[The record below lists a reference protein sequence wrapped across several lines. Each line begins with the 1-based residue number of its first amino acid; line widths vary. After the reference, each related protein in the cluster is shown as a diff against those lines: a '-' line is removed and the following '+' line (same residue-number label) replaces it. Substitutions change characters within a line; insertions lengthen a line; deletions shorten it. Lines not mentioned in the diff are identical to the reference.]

1 MADEPLIAEVTD
13 APAGGAPSAAAGAAG
28 RHYTV
33 LARRYRPQT
42 FEEVIGQGHVAR
54 ALKNA
59 IATGRVAHAYLFTGA
74 RGVGKTSTARIFAK
88 ALNCPN
94 APREGAG
101 AGVPCNA
108 CEICE
113 AVSAGDDVDVL
124 EIDGASNNGVDHVRD
139 LRSNVTV
146 KPMRARFKVYI
157 IDEVHMLSKAAF
169 NALLKTLEEPP
180 GGVKFVFCTTEPNKL
195 PDTILSRVQ
204 RFDFST
210 VGVQNIIRRLAS
222 IAEAEGFEVDQPA
235 LELVARRAAGSMRDS
250 QSLFDQLLSFGGD
263 RITAEEVHRLFGT
276 AGDDRLLSMLGQCVD
291 GDPAGVLGELEEA
304 IGDGVQL
311 DELASQFVALL
322 RDVMV
327 LAAGAEA
334 VPLLAVGE
342 ESREAVRERAQTWGV
357 QTTLAAVQIF
367 GEAKLKMGRVTFGRA
382 LFEAALVRAATL
394 GDLDDLA
401 GLAETLR
408 TGGGDGAG
416 GGNAGGPSGGGAR
429 RSARPASR
437 PTRPNPGRNGSPP
450 PRREPRPAAANGRPP
465 EPAAKSEPAAQ
476 PEPAP
481 ARQAEPAANTA
492 PAPPAAAPAKTPAVP
507 LAEGR
512 EGELLDALK
521 AAAEGGGLPT
531 GVRMISRLAISG
543 PNRVALHFPA
553 ALKTAADRC
562 ESGRAKLDEVLRD
575 LTGSAVSFVTQ
586 LEAAAEQPAGT
597 EGKTA
602 REDPARPKPVEPA
615 DIPDDFARRAAEIFD
630 ARAVTTQT
638 LPPAHPG

>member
-1 MADEPLIAEVTD
+1 MADAALIAEPLGSDPGVIPH
-13 APAGGAPSAAAGAAG
+13 AKPQAGAAG
-28 RHYTV
+28 KHYTV

-94 APREGAG
+94 SPREGDG

-204 RFDFST
+204 RFDFAT

-222 IAEAEGFEVDQPA
+222 IAEAEDFEVDQPA

-263 RITAEEVHRLFGT
+263 RITADEVHRLFGT
-276 AGDDRLLSMLGQCVD
+276 AGDDRLLSLLGRCVD
-291 GDPAGVLGELEEA
+291 GDPAGALGELEEA

-311 DELASQFVALL
+311 DELASQVVALL

-327 LAAGAEA
+327 LAAGADG

-342 ESREAVRERAQTWGV
+342 ESREPLRERARTWGV
-357 QTTLAAVQIF
+357 HTTLAAVQILS
-367 GEAKLKMGRVTFGRA
+367 EAKLKMGRVTFGRA

-401 GLAETLR
+401 GLAESLR
-408 TGGGDGAG
+408 AGGDGPARSPAPPRG
-416 GGNAGGPSGGGAR
+416 GRPTPAR
-429 RSARPASR
+429 RP
-437 PTRPNPGRNGSPP
+437 PTDGRNGSP
-450 PRREPRPAAANGRPP
+450 RPP
-465 EPAAKSEPAAQ
+465 ARAGAKPATPATAETPKPADPPPVGKQ
-476 PEPAP
+476 PPVVPPPAG
-481 ARQAEPAANTA
+481 
-492 PAPPAAAPAKTPAVP
+492 PPAAPTVP

-512 EGELLDALK
+512 EGDLLAALK
-521 AAAEGGGLPT
+521 RAAGERSLPT
-531 GVRMISRLAISG
+531 GVRDISRLAISG
-543 PNRVALHFPA
+543 PNRVRLHFPA
-553 ALKTAADRC
+553 ALKLAADRC
-562 ESGRAKLDEVLRD
+562 ENGRSALDEVLRD
-575 LTGSAVSFVTQ
+575 LTGAAVSFVTQ
-586 LEAAAEQPAGT
+586 LDAAPETRAEEPSRN
-597 EGKTA
+597 A
-602 REDPARPKPVEPA
+602 REDLSRPQPV
-615 DIPDDFARRAAEIFD
+615 DPDDIADPFVREAARVFE
-630 ARAVTTQT
+630 ARQITTQT
-638 LPPAHPG
+638 LPPTAPG

>member
-1 MADEPLIAEVTD
+1 MADAALTAEPLGSD
-13 APAGGAPSAAAGAAG
+13 PAVIPHAKPQAGAAG
-28 RHYTV
+28 KHYTV

-94 APREGAG
+94 SPREGEG

-204 RFDFST
+204 RFDFAT

-263 RITAEEVHRLFGT
+263 RITADEVHRLFGT
-276 AGDDRLLSMLGQCVD
+276 AGDDRLLSLLGRCVD
-291 GDPAGVLGELEEA
+291 GDPAGALGELEEA

-311 DELASQFVALL
+311 DELASQVVALL

-327 LAAGAEA
+327 LAAGADS

-342 ESREAVRERAQTWGV
+342 DSREPLRERARAWGV
-357 QTTLAAVQIF
+357 QTTLAAVQILS
-367 GEAKLKMGRVTFGRA
+367 EAKLKMGRVTFGRA

-401 GLAETLR
+401 GLAESLR
-408 TGGGDGAG
+408 AGGDGSTGSPAPPRNG
-416 GGNAGGPSGGGAR
+416 RPTPAR
-429 RSARPASR
+429 RLPTNGRDRSNRPPARGEAKPTTPAR
-437 PTRPNPGRNGSPP
+437 AET
-450 PRREPRPAAANGRPP
+450 PRPADPP
-465 EPAAKSEPAAQ
+465 PAEKQPAVV
-476 PEPAP
+476 PLPAG
-481 ARQAEPAANTA
+481 
-492 PAPPAAAPAKTPAVP
+492 PPAAPTVP

-512 EGELLDALK
+512 EGDLLAALK
-521 AAAEGGGLPT
+521 HAAGERSLPT
-531 GVRMISRLAISG
+531 GVRDISRLAISG
-543 PNRVALHFPA
+543 PNRVRLHFPA
-553 ALKTAADRC
+553 ALKLAADRC
-562 ESGRAKLDEVLRD
+562 ENGRQALDEVLRD
-575 LTGSAVSFVTQ
+575 LTGAAVSFETKLDAAPEKQAVDLSKTDREDLSRPQ
-586 LEAAAEQPAGT
+586 PVDPDDIADPFVREAA
-597 EGKTA
+597 
-602 REDPARPKPVEPA
+602 R
-615 DIPDDFARRAAEIFD
+615 IFD
-630 ARAVTTQT
+630 ARQITTQT
-638 LPPAHPG
+638 LPPTTPG

>member
-1 MADEPLIAEVTD
+1 MADAALIAE
-13 APAGGAPSAAAGAAG
+13 PLAPSSPVGSDAKPQAGAAG
-28 RHYTV
+28 KHYTV

-94 APREGAG
+94 APREGEG
-101 AGVPCNA
+101 AGVPCNR

-204 RFDFST
+204 RFDFAT

-222 IAEAEGFEVDQPA
+222 IAEAEGFAVDQPA

-263 RITAEEVHRLFGT
+263 RITADEVHRLFGT
-276 AGDDRLLSMLGQCVD
+276 AGDDRLLSLLGRCVD
-291 GDPAGVLGELEEA
+291 GDPAGALGELEEA

-311 DELASQFVALL
+311 DELASQVVALL

-327 LAAGAEA
+327 LAAGADG

-342 ESREAVRERAQTWGV
+342 DAREPLRERAQSWGV
-357 QTTLAAVQIF
+357 QTTLAAVQILS
-367 GEAKLKMGRVTFGRA
+367 EAKLKMGRVTFGRA

-401 GLAETLR
+401 GLAESLR
-408 TGGGDGAG
+408 AGGDGSAG
-416 GGNAGGPSGGGAR
+416 S
-429 RSARPASR
+429 
-437 PTRPNPGRNGSPP
+437 
-450 PRREPRPAAANGRPP
+450 
-465 EPAAKSEPAAQ
+465 
-476 PEPAP
+476 PAP
-481 ARQAEPAANTA
+481 ARNGRPA
-492 PAPPAAAPAKTPAVP
+492 PARRPPPNGRDRTKRPPVRTEAKPTTPAKAETPRPADPPPVEKQPAVVPPPAGPPAAPTVP

-512 EGELLDALK
+512 EGDLLAALK
-521 AAAEGGGLPT
+521 RAAGERSLPT
-531 GVRMISRLAISG
+531 GVRDISRLAISG
-543 PNRVALHFPA
+543 PNRVRLHFPA
-553 ALKTAADRC
+553 ALKLAADRC
-562 ESGRAKLDEVLRD
+562 ENGRQALDEVLRD
-575 LTGSAVSFVTQ
+575 LTGAAVFFETK
-586 LEAAAEQPAGT
+586 LDAAPEKQAVEPS
-597 EGKTA
+597 KTA
-602 REDPARPKPVEPA
+602 REDLSRPQPV
-615 DIPDDFARRAAEIFD
+615 DPDDIADPFVREAARIFD
-630 ARAVTTQT
+630 ARQITTQT
-638 LPPAHPG
+638 LPPTTPG